1 MKSRLIML
9 MSLAIAALS
18 LILAAG
24 RVNFVVVNRPPVH
37 AMLPP
42 ILGSYLGVYEPGSPP
57 SYQPIA
63 EFATAVG
70 RQPNLDETFSGW
82 AAPFDTGFADTLHRH
97 GVIPLVQIDPTDASI
112 AGIAAGDYDDYL
124 RTYAD
129 AVADYRHPVVIGFGQ
144 EMNAGWYPWGNGH
157 VAPGTFVAAWKHIVQ
172 IFRSEGADNVQ
183 WLWTI
188 QADEPGTGPIGE
200 WWPGPKYVSWVGI
213 DGFYY
218 RPSDNFSNVFGLTIQ
233 QVRALTNKPVLL
245 AETAVGPAAGQ
256 IEKIQDLFMGMSKYG
271 TLGLVWFDAD
281 QHGVNDVHD
290 WRIENSQEAE
300 YSFRLGAKDN
310 LASTLAAGGG

>member
-42 ILGSYLGVYEPGSPP
+42 SLGSYLGVYEPGSPP
-57 SYQPIA
+57 NYQPIA

-70 RQPNLDETFSGW
+70 RQPNLAETFSGW
-82 AAPFDTGFADTLHRH
+82 AAAFDTGFAEVLHRH
-97 GVIPLVQIDPTDASI
+97 DVIPLVQIDPTDASI
-112 AGIAAGDYDDYL
+112 AGIAAGDDDDYL
-124 RTYAD
+124 RFYAD
-129 AVADYRHPVVIGFGQ
+129 AVADYGHPVVIGFGH
-144 EMNAGWYPWGNGH
+144 EMNADWYPWGNGH

-172 IFRSEGADNVQ
+172 IFRSEGADNVT

-188 QADEPGTGPIGE
+188 QADGPGTGPIGQ
-200 WWPGPKYVSWVGI
+200 WWPGPKYVTWVGI
-213 DGFYY
+213 DAFYSQ
-218 RPSDNFSNVFGLTIQ
+218 PSDSFSSLFGPTIA
-233 QVRALTNKPVLL
+233 QVRTLTTKPVLL

-256 IEKIQDLFMGMSKYG
+256 FNKILDLFTGVSKYG
-271 TLGLVWFDAD
+271 TLGLVWFDVN
-281 QHGVNDVHD
+281 QHSGMYHQD
-290 WRIENSQEAE
+290 WRIENSPQAQI
-300 YSFRLGAKDN
+300 SFRLGVKDD
-310 LASTLAAGGG
+310 LAATLAAGGG